1 MFSTTVVVSVFAIFA
16 SVPLKADVAAPT
28 APTPTETR
36 PTESFPSPAHAALAY
51 GHPRRALEILDSR
64 VSRLTPAERH
74 AIAGRA
80 RLALGEFTAARR
92 ELTSAT
98 RMRPNRAEDQYWLGR
113 ALLAGGSPTLAAARF
128 KKANWR
134 GLDNAELHRYWAIAL
149 RDAGQRLGRIVRRT
163 LPKNTNT
170 PPEPGTFAFGGIV
183 LGSIPRRPE
192 TVAVSPPNSAIY
204 HAYRALQL
212 DPTGADALLLCAEI
226 WAHANRHE
234 EAVACYARAADRLGN
249 ADLVRCHEGWAESL
263 LALGEF
269 DDCLKHAKQA
279 MKLDGGI
286 ESGKLARCYDRTADR
301 AARRGEAARQIRYL
315 KLAAELQPDP
325 ERLIA
330 LSDALAESNQYV
342 EAVTYLR
349 NALDQQ
355 PSAYQQVTIQQRL
368 SLATYLASPR

>member
-134 GLDNAELHRYWAIAL
+134 GPDNAELHRYWASAL
-149 RDAGQRLGRIVRRT
+149 RDAG
-163 LPKNTNT
+163 
-170 PPEPGTFAFGGIV
+170 
-183 LGSIPRRPE
+183 PRP
-192 TVAVSPPNSAIY
+192 
-204 HAYRALQL
+204 
-212 DPTGADALLLCAEI
+212 
-226 WAHANRHE
+226 
-234 EAVACYARAADRLGN
+234 
-249 ADLVRCHEGWAESL
+249 
-263 LALGEF
+263 
-269 DDCLKHAKQA
+269 
-279 MKLDGGI
+279 
-286 ESGKLARCYDRTADR
+286 
-301 AARRGEAARQIRYL
+301 
-315 KLAAELQPDP
+315 
-325 ERLIA
+325 
-330 LSDALAESNQYV
+330 
-342 EAVTYLR
+342 
-349 NALDQQ
+349 
-355 PSAYQQVTIQQRL
+355 
-368 SLATYLASPR
+368 